1 MNWHAPGAL
10 DRIAPAIVFKAL
22 GDPTR
27 RAIFEH
33 LARDGEQN
41 VRALT
46 HRAGV
51 SQPAVSKHLALLK
64 LAGLIHDRPHG
75 RETHYR
81 AEPDGLKPL
90 IDWMGVHGAL
100 WNTSFN
106 RLDDLLKRMDN

>member
-1 MNWHAPGAL
+1 MTDGSAAL
-10 DRIAPAIVFKAL
+10 DAIAPAIVFKAL

-33 LARDGEQN
+33 LASDGEQT

-46 HRAGV
+46 DRAGV

-64 LAGLIHDRPHG
+64 LAGLVADRPHG

-81 AEPDGLKPL
+81 AQPAGLAPL
-90 IDWMGVHGAL
+90 IDWMSIHGAL
-100 WNTSFN
+100 WNASFD
-106 RLDDLLKRMDN
+106 RLEDLLRRMDN